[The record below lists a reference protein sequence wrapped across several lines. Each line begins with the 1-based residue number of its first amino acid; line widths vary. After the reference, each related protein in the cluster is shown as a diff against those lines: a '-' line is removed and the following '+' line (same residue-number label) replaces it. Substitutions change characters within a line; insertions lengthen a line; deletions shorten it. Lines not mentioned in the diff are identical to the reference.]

1 MERRGRGR
9 AETGSTMPT
18 QDIIVGSAG
27 TREGRAALDWAL
39 RRAERTTTPV
49 TVLYIADPDSTHDRP
64 DLTTAA
70 ESHGELVLERD
81 AFLASTKAPHATV
94 STVVER
100 GRPSE
105 MLAGRSP
112 EGSLLVLGAHDALS
126 RISPY
131 FSPIIDTVSLARCPV
146 VVVPVRTQEPRPE
159 VVVGFGSQQG
169 RGSALDMAAA
179 EASALQC
186 TLVVVHARSPLEL
199 WIPGF
204 VEPSPGVA
212 DLAAASL
219 HVLDSAVEPY
229 RRLYPELR
237 IETVAV
243 GELPATALRRRA
255 TDATLLVLDPGRH
268 GALASALLGSVVRDL
283 IMDPPC
289 PTMVVPL
296 PPAQD

>member
-1 MERRGRGR
+1 M
-9 AETGSTMPT
+9 ST

-49 TVLYIADPDSTHDRP
+49 RVVYIADPDSTHDRP
-64 DLTTAA
+64 DLTAAA
-70 ESHGELVLERD
+70 ESHGELVLQGD
-81 AFLASTKAPHATV
+81 AFLASTKAPHTTV

-105 MLAGRSP
+105 RLAEYSR

-131 FSPIIDTVSLARCPV
+131 FSPIIDTVSLAQCAV
-146 VVVPVRTQEPRPE
+146 VIVPLRTQEPRPE
-159 VVVGFGSQQG
+159 VIVGFGTERG
-169 RGSALDMAAA
+169 RGEALDVAAA
-179 EASALQC
+179 EAAALHC

-204 VEPSPGVA
+204 VEPYPGVE

-219 HVLDSAVEPY
+219 HVLDAAVEPY
-229 RRLYPELR
+229 KRLYPGLL

-243 GELPATALRRRA
+243 GDLPAIALRRRA

-268 GALASALLGSVVRDL
+268 GELASALLGSVVRDL

-289 PTMVVPL
+289 PTMVVR
-296 PPAQD
+296 

>member
-1 MERRGRGR
+1 
-9 AETGSTMPT
+9 
-18 QDIIVGSAG
+18 V
-27 TREGRAALDWAL
+27 
-39 RRAERTTTPV
+39 V
-49 TVLYIADPDSTHDRP
+49 YIADPDSTHDRP
-64 DLTTAA
+64 DLTAAA
-70 ESHGELVLERD
+70 ESHGELVLQGD
-81 AFLASTKAPHATV
+81 AFLASTKAPHTTV

-105 MLAGRSP
+105 RLAEYSR

-131 FSPIIDTVSLARCPV
+131 FSPIIDTVSLARCAV

-159 VVVGFGSQQG
+159 VVVGFGTERG
-169 RGSALDMAAA
+169 RGEALDVAAA
-179 EASALQC
+179 EAAALHC

-204 VEPSPGVA
+204 VEPYPGVE

-219 HVLDSAVEPY
+219 HVLDAAVEPY
-229 RRLYPELR
+229 KRLYPGLL

-243 GELPATALRRRA
+243 GDLPAIALRRRA

-268 GALASALLGSVVRDL
+268 GELASALLGSVVRDL

-289 PTMVVPL
+289 PTMVVR
-296 PPAQD
+296 

>member
-1 MERRGRGR
+1 M
-9 AETGSTMPT
+9 STR
-18 QDIIVGSAG
+18 DIIVGSAG

-49 TVLYIADPDSTHDRP
+49 TVVYVADPDSTHGLP
-64 DLTTAA
+64 GLTAAA

-81 AFLASTKAPHATV
+81 AFLASTKAPNATV

-100 GRPSE
+100 GRPTE
-105 MLAGRSP
+105 KLAEHAH

-146 VVVPVRTQEPRPE
+146 VVVPLRTQEPRPE
-159 VVVGFGSQQG
+159 VVVGFGSERG
-169 RGSALDMAAA
+169 RGEALEVAAA
-179 EASALQC
+179 EAAALNC

-204 VEPSPGVA
+204 VEPYPGA
-212 DLAAASL
+212 EDLAAASL
-219 HVLDSAVEPY
+219 HVLDAAVEPY

-268 GALASALLGSVVRDL
+268 GELASALLGSVVRDL
-283 IMDPPC
+283 VMDPPC
-289 PTMVVPL
+289 PTMVVR
-296 PPAQD
+296 